1 MEMTEDKEE
10 QQRCTFTWDIALRLV
25 SFVGWMVFEIEALE
39 GISCSKQMKYLIYSH
54 THCTERKQHQILLTG
69 GLVGRQQ

>member
-1 MEMTEDKEE
+1 MEMTVGKEE

-25 SFVGWMVFEIEALE
+25 SFVAWMVFEIEALE

-54 THCTERKQHQILLTG
+54 THCTERNNIKYY
-69 GLVGRQQ
+69 